1 MAHVPVLV
9 SEVLE
14 LLDVKDGGVYVD
26 GTAGSGGHSA
36 AMLKA
41 EEGSFV
47 LAIDR
52 DTEAVERTSK
62 RLDEFGDRVK
72 VVHGNF
78 SEIGEKAR
86 ANGLDRVD
94 GILLD
99 LGVSSEQLDVGGRG
113 FSIRNDGPLDM
124 RMNMEEDMSAESIV
138 NTADVMELADI
149 FRKYGEERR
158 SMPVARAI
166 VRERKNGP
174 IRTTGQLAELVEK
187 VFGGR
192 RGRIHPATRVFQALR
207 IYVNKE
213 LEVLESGLASGL
225 GLLPSGGRF
234 AVISYH
240 SLEDRIVKQ
249 FFKKHVGRWESLQAG
264 GSAWVGEEPV
274 VKLVTRKFVKPSSEE
289 IERNS
294 RARSAKLRV
303 AERV

>member
-9 SEVLE
+9 NEVLE

-26 GTAGSGGHSA
+26 GTAGSGGHSK

-41 EEGSFV
+41 AEGSFV

-52 DTEAVERTSK
+52 DTEAVERTSR

-72 VVHGNF
+72 VVQGNF
-78 SEIGEKAR
+78 SEIGAKVR

-138 NTADVMELADI
+138 NTADAMELADI

-166 VRERKNGP
+166 VRARKNGP
-174 IRTTGQLAELVEK
+174 IRTTGELAEIVAR

-192 RGRIHPATRVFQALR
+192 RSKIHPATRVFQALR
-207 IYVNKE
+207 IHVNKE
-213 LEVLESGLASGL
+213 LEMLERGLVEGL
-225 GLLPSGGRF
+225 GLLSPGGRF

-240 SLEDRIVKQ
+240 SLEDRIVKH
-249 FFKKHVGRWESLQAG
+249 FFKKHAGRWESLQEG
-264 GSAWVGEEPV
+264 GRAWIGADPA
-274 VKLVTRKFVKPSSEE
+274 VKLVTRKPVIPSSEE